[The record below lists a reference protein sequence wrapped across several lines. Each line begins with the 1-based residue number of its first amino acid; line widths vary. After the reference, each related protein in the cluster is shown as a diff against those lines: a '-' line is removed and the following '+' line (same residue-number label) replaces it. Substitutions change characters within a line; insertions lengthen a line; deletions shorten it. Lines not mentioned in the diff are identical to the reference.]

1 MELSSSNIDESV
13 ACFDPECVDEAGT
26 RSLAEPEQDGE
37 HAYHHCPECG
47 NDFGFRRVRPQSVA
61 VDSAGTCAV
70 GVPEHVR
77 LRASAA
83 MEGAIA
89 ASQPPLLQIGRRPNA

>member
-1 MELSSSNIDESV
+1 MELTSNNIDELV
-13 ACFDPECVDEAGT
+13 ACFDPECLDEAGN

-37 HAYHHCPECG
+37 HAYHHCPQCG

-61 VDSAGTCAV
+61 VNSEGACAV

-89 ASQPPLLQIGRRPNA
+89 ASQPPLLQIGLRRDA